1 MNERLGTVK
10 SIAKTII
17 TTCDITSEL
26 VEDAG
31 QATLNLTSGIR
42 HLTAAF
48 KHLCSGVELEQELR
62 TRVRIKE
69 LEAEFADLLA

>member
-10 SIAKTII
+10 AVAKAII
-17 TTCDITSEL
+17 TSADITAEL

-31 QATLNLTSGIR
+31 KATLNLTGGIR

-48 KHLCSGVELEQELR
+48 KHLCSGVELEQELL
-62 TRVRIKE
+62 TKVRIKE

>member
-10 SIAKTII
+10 AIARTII
-17 TTCDITSEL
+17 TTCDISAEL

-31 QATLNLTSGIR
+31 QATLNLTGGLR
-42 HLTAAF
+42 HLTGAF

-69 LEAEFADLLA
+69 LEQEYADLLA

>member
-1 MNERLGTVK
+1 MPE
-10 SIAKTII
+10 
-17 TTCDITSEL
+17 TTSQ

-31 QATLNLTSGIR
+31 QATLNLTGGLR
-42 HLTAAF
+42 HLTGAF

-69 LEAEFADLLA
+69 LEQEFADLLA

>member
-1 MNERLGTVK
+1 MNERFTTMKAV
-10 SIAKTII
+10 AKAII
-17 TTCDITSEL
+17 TSADITAEL

-31 QATLNLTSGIR
+31 KATLNLTSGIR
-42 HLTAAF
+42 HLTGAF

-69 LEAEFADLLA
+69 LEAEYADLLA

>member
-1 MNERLGTVK
+1 MNERFTTIK
-10 SIAKTII
+10 AIARTII
-17 TTCDITSEL
+17 TTCDISAEL

-31 QATLNLTSGIR
+31 QATLNLTCGLR
-42 HLTAAF
+42 HLTGAF

-62 TRVRIKE
+62 TKVRIRE